1 MSRQPI
7 PAPHGSPVGQPYP
20 QVEMLSPGTLK
31 PAARNARTHS
41 KKQIAQVANSISEF
55 GFINPIVADGRDQVV
70 AGHARLEAAK
80 HLRLKKVPV
89 IRVSH
94 LDETQLRALMLADNK
109 IASNAGWDRE
119 LLATEL
125 GELQITLPEF

>member
-1 MSRQPI
+1 
-7 PAPHGSPVGQPYP
+7 
-20 QVEMLSPGTLK
+20 MLPPGTLK

-41 KKQIAQVANSISEF
+41 KKQVTQVANSISEF

-80 HLRLKKVPV
+80 QLRLKKVPV

-94 LDETQLRALMLADNK
+94 LTETQLRALMLADNK

-125 GELQITLPEF
+125 GELQTALPECGLDLAITGFEPAEVDP